1 MKGAMINLIAP
12 YVLWV
17 FNSKAVKELVV
28 KLLEKYAKSTDNDVD
43 DVIVAAVKRALF
55 PEPAQ

>member
-1 MKGAMINLIAP
+1 MINLIAP